1 MLAATKVRLVH
12 IITGLQTGGAEMMLY
27 KLLNEINR
35 EKFDCHVI
43 SLTSEGVIGP
53 KISALGIPVVAIGM
67 RNGLP
72 DPIGFFKL
80 LRTLK
85 KLKPDIV
92 QTWLYHA
99 DLLGGL
105 AAKFAGVQKIVWNI
119 RQSNL
124 DAGLNKWHAR
134 LTARCCAILSYWL
147 PNDII
152 CNSQTAIQVHQK
164 VGYKKSLFHLIGNG
178 FDLEKFCIDSTA
190 KQLAK
195 QSLSKQLNIS
205 EKNKLIG
212 LIARFDPQKDH
223 RNFILAASQVL
234 EKLPDTHFILVGSK
248 IDDENKTL
256 MKWIEQGCSK
266 DNFHLLGER
275 DDIPR
280 INAALDVACSASL
293 GEGFPNT
300 IGEAMACG
308 VPCVVTDVGDSA
320 YLLGGAGVV
329 VTSANSQE
337 LAQAMIELLAKS
349 ERHRHKLGK
358 KARQRIE
365 KYFSIST
372 IVAEYEKIY
381 QN

>member
-1 MLAATKVRLVH
+1 MK
-12 IITGLQTGGAEMMLY
+12 
-27 KLLNEINR
+27 
-35 EKFDCHVI
+35 
-43 SLTSEGVIGP
+43 
-53 KISALGIPVVAIGM
+53 
-67 RNGLP
+67 NGLP

-80 LRTLK
+80 LRILK

-266 DNFHLLGER
+266 ENFHLLGER

>member
-1 MLAATKVRLVH
+1 MLAATKIHLVH
-12 IITGLQTGGAEMMLY
+12 IITGLHTGGAEMMLY

-53 KISALGIPVVAIGM
+53 KISELGIPVVAMGM

-134 LTARCCAILSYWL
+134 LAARCCALLSYWL

-178 FDLEKFCIDSTA
+178 FDLQKFCVDPKA
-190 KQLAK
+190 KAVLCG
-195 QSLSKQLNIS
+195 QLNIPETS
-205 EKNKLIG
+205 PLIG
-212 LIARFDPQKDH
+212 LVARFDPQKDH
-223 RNFILAASQVL
+223 RNFIQAASQVL
-234 EKLPDTHFILVGSK
+234 EKWPDTHFILVGAIVDIGNSFLVQL
-248 IDDENKTL
+248 IEKTGH
-256 MKWIEQGCSK
+256 KE
-266 DNFHLLGER
+266 NFHLLGER
-275 DDIPR
+275 NDIPQ

-308 VPCVVTDVGDSA
+308 VPCAVTDVGDSA
-320 YLLGGAGVV
+320 YLLGEAGLVV
-329 VTSANSQE
+329 PPANSRA
-337 LAQAMIELLAKS
+337 LAGAIVELLAQTPHNRL
-349 ERHRHKLGK
+349 ELGK

-365 KYFSIST
+365 EYFSISAIT
-372 IVAEYEKIY
+372 AEYEKIY
-381 QN
+381 QIS